1 MEMKLAENIRAFRK
15 RHLLMAGSAEYRG
28 RIMLDDTE
36 LRDVAPESLYEI
48 MSVIQQNVFVFN
60 ASIRD
65 NVSMFRSFPQKAL
78 DEAISHAHLSE
89 LIEARRRVS
98 LRRKRQRPVR
108 RREAARFH
116 RTQPAEAL
124 LRPAGG

>member
-15 RHLLMAGSAEYRG
+15 RQGLMAGSAEYRG

-60 ASIRD
+60 ALFT
-65 NVSMFRSFPQKAL
+65 VAQ
-78 DEAISHAHLSE
+78 
-89 LIEARRRVS
+89 
-98 LRRKRQRPVR
+98 
-108 RREAARFH
+108 
-116 RTQPAEAL
+116 
-124 LRPAGG
+124 